1 VHAARRTS
9 LSRLGARAL
18 ERRTPNACARGRRGE
33 PLVLQRQRQQQRG
46 GGGARASGGGG
57 GAQRSGAMAAEANP
71 FWVLGLPVN
80 AAREDVKE
88 AFRRLCLQ
96 WHPDRCV
103 GLAAAPPTS
112 RFSGGAPPR
121 SARRRSRPRAF
132 HSPPPFLCSCDAA
145 VRPAAEV
152 RFKEVKAAYEAI
164 LKDAAGYTPPPPGT
178 PPHVKYATAF
188 WEAQTRDGRVPW
200 GKFAGYQTEMGYYTA
215 ALRRSKSSVA
225 LLTGAG
231 LIGIPLAAVFISSLR
246 AEGEGVWGRMR
257 DEGLDTF
264 KGARYRV
271 NGVDTPDSPFAPQ
284 GDRRASYVH
293 KHAEFKHLRET
304 AWQKDA

>member
-1 VHAARRTS
+1 M
-9 LSRLGARAL
+9 
-18 ERRTPNACARGRRGE
+18 
-33 PLVLQRQRQQQRG
+33 LQRQRQQQRG

-80 AAREDVKE
+80 AAREEVKE

-96 WHPDRCV
+96 WHPDRC
-103 GLAAAPPTS
+103 GRRRGFSRSLRALSPTRSAPSHP
-112 RFSGGAPPR
+112 RRPPPR
-121 SARRRSRPRAF
+121 PR
-132 HSPPPFLCSCDAA
+132 SCDAA
-145 VRPAAEV
+145 ARSANEV
-152 RFKEVKAAYEAI
+152 RFKEVKAAYESI
-164 LKDAAGYTPPPPGT
+164 LKGQAGYTPPPPGT